1 MSFLA
6 SIVDAAILVMIG
18 TSNRH
23 DRDYE
28 FSVVHIIGCC
38 SVTLRMRIDDQLLCS
53 PRRTGTMVHDN
64 VQRQTE
70 GVWADGDGS
79 AMNPSRKLYVAIVQF

>member
-1 MSFLA
+1 
-6 SIVDAAILVMIG
+6 MIG
-18 TSNRH
+18 TSNRR
-23 DRDYE
+23 DRDNE
-28 FSVVHIIGCC
+28 FSVVHIIGYCKTSKR
-38 SVTLRMRIDDQLLCS
+38 SVTLRMRIDDQLLCL